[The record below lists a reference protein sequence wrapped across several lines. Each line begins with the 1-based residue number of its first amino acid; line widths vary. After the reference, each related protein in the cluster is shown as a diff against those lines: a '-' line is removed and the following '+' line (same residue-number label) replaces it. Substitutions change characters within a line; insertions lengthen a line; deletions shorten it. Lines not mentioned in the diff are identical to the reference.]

1 MKPAARRKAR
11 ILALQ
16 AIYSWQVSG
25 NNISNIEQQMLLE
38 MQSSASQSLA
48 ESARN
53 IEVGGVVD
61 PSSQRSPK
69 EVAPKST
76 KNKKSG
82 PKLK

>member
-1 MKPAARRKAR
+1 MKEIPLSNSNNSA
-11 ILALQ
+11 ALQ
-16 AIYSWQVSG
+16 TVDLRNW
-25 NNISNIEQQMLLE
+25 IEQQMLLE